1 MTTTMQTRERQP
13 LKVLRIDSSARR
25 QGSTTRELADRLIEQ
40 IASEAGAIELT
51 VRDVAQGLPFIDEEW
66 IGANF
71 TDAAERSE
79 RQRQVLALSDS
90 LVAELKQA
98 DVLVIGAPMYN
109 FGIPAALKA
118 WIDMVARARLTFRYG
133 ENGPVGLLG
142 GKRVYLILATG
153 GVAVGSGV
161 DFASAYLRHAL
172 AFMGMTDV
180 AVIAAE
186 RLNVQGEDARAAA
199 MAEILRLDCSV
210 QRMAA

>member
-25 QGSTTRELADRLIEQ
+25 QGSTTRELADRLVEQ

-118 WIDMVARARLTFRYG
+118 WVDMVARARLTFRYG

-186 RLNVQGEDARAAA
+186 RLNVQGEHARAAA

>member
-25 QGSTTRELADRLIEQ
+25 QGSTTRELADRLVEQ

>member
-25 QGSTTRELADRLIEQ
+25 QGSTTRELADRLVEQ

-118 WIDMVARARLTFRYG
+118 WVDMVARARLTFRYG

>member
-1 MTTTMQTRERQP
+1 MTTTTQIRERQP

-25 QGSTTRELADRLIEQ
+25 QGSTTRELADRLVEQ

-199 MAEILRLDCSV
+199 VAEILRLGCAE